1 MSKTIRPIV
10 AGLVVGCSA
19 AVVVLGLDLM
29 FSRVG
34 GGTAVNPLQTLEM
47 QTYDWRLTRT
57 ARPATA
63 RKDIV
68 LVEIDEYS
76 LRNMEQFAGR
86 WPWPRLFHA
95 SLLDFLARGQPKVI
109 AYDVN
114 FASPD
119 RTLLFDLAGT
129 KWTGAE
135 SDEEL
140 VKSARK
146 AGNVLAIADA
156 TYEVDAAAL
165 ANLEAGN
172 PVIPDQGFQLDAA
185 EIVDRQLVFLP
196 YPGLRDNVAGY
207 GHNLAILD
215 PDGALR
221 HMTPFVRSNHRA
233 LPSLGVAAAVKASGI
248 APADVRLEDDAIGFG
263 GDTRMPLVERT
274 VRSQAGVTTYKWTLL
289 NFRGPA
295 LLDDLV
301 TRPYSS
307 YHFWDLWK
315 SEQLLLGGE
324 KPEVDPSIF
333 KDKIVFVG
341 VTASGLYDVFETPFS
356 GGKTGFKMPGVQI
369 HAAIADDILSN
380 RFIWGESTS
389 VRAASVLVVA
399 MVVGLVATLTAAWWA
414 TGVTLAFIVVFGAST
429 FWLFARGYW
438 MNLSQPV
445 LASTLALFGGVAYQ
459 YFVEGRE
466 KRKMKKLF
474 GQYVSKD
481 VYDHLVANPDLARL
495 GGARRDM
502 TVLFSDIRGF
512 TTVSERGQ
520 PEEIVHTLNEYFTR
534 MVQLVFQNG
543 GTLDKFVG
551 DMVMALFGAPLDDPD
566 HADHAVETALEMIVE
581 LRKLNEGWKAEGRPA
596 LDIGIGINTGPMIAG
611 NIGSDLV
618 MSYTV
623 IGDAV
628 NLGSRLESLNKQYGT
643 RIIISEFTKAQ
654 LKRQYVLKP
663 LGDVIVKGKT
673 KPVSI
678 FELIGRDGEQPV
690 GTPLGADDQRNS
702 PVATVTNVTK
712 EAHA

>member
-1 MSKTIRPIV
+1 MSKAIRPIV
-10 AGLVVGCSA
+10 AGLLVGCSA
-19 AVVVLGLDLM
+19 AVVVLGLDLV
-29 FSRVG
+29 FSRVS

-57 ARPATA
+57 ARPETA

-76 LRNMEQFAGR
+76 LRNMEKFAGR
-86 WPWPRLFHA
+86 WPWPRLVHGD
-95 SLLDFLARGQPKVI
+95 LLDYLARGKPTVI
-109 AYDVN
+109 TYDVN

-119 RTLLFDLAGT
+119 AALQFVFAGET
-129 KWTGAE
+129 KTGAE
-135 SDEEL
+135 SDEAL
-140 VKSARK
+140 AKSARN
-146 AGNVLAIADA
+146 AGNVIMLADA
-156 TYEVDAAAL
+156 TYEVDEAAYAAL
-165 ANLEAGN
+165 QEKSPFPPDDGYSLDLPG
-172 PVIPDQGFQLDAA
+172 VIA
-185 EIVDRQLVFLP
+185 RQQIFAP
-196 YPGLRDNVAGY
+196 YDGLRDAVSGF
-207 GHNLAILD
+207 GHNLFILD
-215 PDGALR
+215 PDGKMR
-221 HMTPFVRSNHRA
+221 HMSPFVRSNHRV
-233 LPSLGVAAAVKASGI
+233 LPSLGVASALKAAGI
-248 APADVRLEDDAIGFG
+248 KPGDIRFEGDVLRFG
-263 GDTRMPLVERT
+263 DRAVMPLSERR
-274 VRSQAGVTTYKWTLL
+274 VVSQQGVSAYQWEAL

-295 LLDDLV
+295 FLQDGV
-301 TRPYSS
+301 TRPYTS
-307 YHFWDLWK
+307 YHFWDLWR
-315 SEQLLLGGE
+315 SEQLIRNDV
-324 KPEVDPSIF
+324 KPDIDPSVF
-333 KDKIVFVG
+333 RDKIVFVG
-341 VTASGLYDVFETPFS
+341 VNATSLFDAFETPFS
-356 GGKTGFKMPGVQI
+356 GTTGFRMPGVQI

-380 RFIWGESTS
+380 RFIRPAPAG
-389 VRAASVLVVA
+389 VRLGTVLVTA
-399 MVVGLVATLTAAWWA
+399 LLVGLLATFMPAWWA
-414 TGVTLAFIVVFGAST
+414 TAVTVVVITLAGGAA
-429 FWLFARGYW
+429 FWLFGRGYW
-438 MNLSQPV
+438 LNLSQPV

-654 LKRQYVLKP
+654 LKKKYALKP

-690 GTPLGADDQRNS
+690 GTPLAADDQRNS
-702 PVATVTNVTK
+702 EVTTVTNATK